1 MNKPL
6 RVQNQMVHELGI
18 EGELF
23 TLQECSKVG
32 SDVYFTVPQ
41 DGYYYMTVENWG
53 TGKVAMYAT
62 FDEKEFTD
70 LKEGGVLYAGYLK
83 KGREVVF
90 KNNNDDDTTR
100 DIALDAYLLDTDVL
114 KEALDILSA
123 NHMEN
128 VVVEDNTISGAL
140 SLQDEG
146 RLILSVPY
154 EKGWKIYVNGELTSP
169 ELFADCFISIPLETG
184 DYEIEMV
191 YTPYGLW
198 AGIAI
203 SFVSL
208 SILLF
213 IILKRKKALY
223 Q

>member
-1 MNKPL
+1 M
-6 RVQNQMVHELGI
+6 
-18 EGELF
+18 
-23 TLQECSKVG
+23 
-32 SDVYFTVPQ
+32 
-41 DGYYYMTVENWG
+41 
-53 TGKVAMYAT
+53 
-62 FDEKEFTD
+62 
-70 LKEGGVLYAGYLK
+70 
-83 KGREVVF
+83 VF